1 MKRFICAVLCLCIL
15 LTGIIGITA
24 AFADVPVII
33 TTSTIGV
40 NTQANGLT
48 VRANVPG
55 APAKS
60 GYYSFAIIKL
70 TIKFKHGYG
79 QPNVGQEYTKTNT
92 KSQNGGWG
100 QGTGNVLV
108 SVKRISDR
116 DPVMSAKADRTF
128 QYYGIR

>member
-1 MKRFICAVLCLCIL
+1 MKKIICAVLCLSMI

-24 AFADVPVII
+24 ASADVPVII
-33 TTSTIGV
+33 TNSTIGV
-40 NTQANGLT
+40 NTQASGLT

-55 APAKS
+55 APAKA
-60 GYYSFAIIKL
+60 GYYSCAIIKL
-70 TIKFKHGYG
+70 TIRFKHGHG
-79 QPNVGQEYTKTNT
+79 QPKEGQDYTRTNT
-92 KSQNGGWG
+92 KSKNGGWG

-108 SVKRISDR
+108 SVKRDSDR